1 MEILIFQSIKFYT
14 KLIGRR
20 SVMIKYCLRVL
31 HSVITEWYKGLKNKY
46 DKRLRGNW
54 DMQNSTTYIQLLNE
68 TLHCYANN
76 GSFEAYTYI
85 MEHAKGVVGN
95 EAQIYNFKYALAS
108 AAGLEE
114 EALHLMKEAIIDNGF
129 WYGNEYLIS
138 DDDLKPLH
146 KFKEFHKMVQLCKER
161 EELAKKIERA
171 DVKCIAGKKK
181 EKLFIAM
188 HGDQENIGIVEPY
201 WKSVLDQDYM
211 LALPQSSQIQ
221 FSDGFVWDDIHRG
234 KEELKEHYVTFT
246 ENHTVENV
254 IIGGFSAGA
263 RVAMYTILQK
273 DIDVDGFIFVAP
285 WLPEI
290 EEWNELLGV
299 LQDKNIKGY
308 IVCGDRD
315 EDCFECTQRFVQLL
329 RDNNIE
335 HKYKVVPNLSHDYP
349 EDFDELLKEAIEY
362 LDIKSNK

>member
-1 MEILIFQSIKFYT
+1 
-14 KLIGRR
+14 
-20 SVMIKYCLRVL
+20 
-31 HSVITEWYKGLKNKY
+31 
-46 DKRLRGNW
+46 
-54 DMQNSTTYIQLLNE
+54 MQNSTTYIQLLNE

>member
-1 MEILIFQSIKFYT
+1 M
-14 KLIGRR
+14 
-20 SVMIKYCLRVL
+20 
-31 HSVITEWYKGLKNKY
+31 ITEWYKGLRTKY
-46 DKRLRGNW
+46 DKRLRGNGS
-54 DMQNSTTYIQLLNE
+54 MKNSMTYIQLLNE
-68 TLHCYANN
+68 TLHCYANK
-76 GSFEAYTYI
+76 GSLEAYTYI
-85 MEHAKGVVGN
+85 MEHAKGIVGN
-95 EAQIYNFKYALAS
+95 EAQIYNFKYALAG

-114 EALHLMKEAIIDNGF
+114 EALHLMKEAIIEKGF

-146 KFKEFHKMVQLCKER
+146 KFEEFQKMVQLCKER
-161 EELAKKIERA
+161 EELAKKTERA
-171 DVKCIAGKKK
+171 DVKYIDSKKK

-188 HGDQENIGIVEPY
+188 HGDQENIGIIEPY
-201 WKSVLDQDYM
+201 WNTVLTQDYT

-246 ENHTVENV
+246 ENHIVENV

-263 RVAMYTILQK
+263 RVALYTILQK
-273 DIDVDGFIFVAP
+273 DIEVDGFIFVAP

-308 IVCGDRD
+308 IMCGDQD
-315 EDCFECTQRFVQLL
+315 EDCFECTQHFVQLL
-329 RDNNIE
+329 RDKNIE
-335 HKYKVVPNLSHDYP
+335 YKYKVVPNLNHDYP

-362 LDIKSNK
+362 IDDKHNK